1 MPDAANMFDKLAQS
15 RQKAKA
21 TPEPEPEAPPQKRQ
35 RKATGK
41 RSDPNYLQVG
51 AYIPVK
57 LNKQVKRRL
66 VDTDKD
72 FSDLVAE
79 LLEQWVQSSND

>member
-21 TPEPEPEAPPQKRQ
+21 TPEPAPEDPPKKRQ

-41 RSDPNYLQVG
+41 RSDPNYIQVG
-51 AYIPVK
+51 AYIPIE

-66 VDTDKD
+66 IDTDQD

-79 LLEQWVQSSND
+79 LLEQWVQRTGN